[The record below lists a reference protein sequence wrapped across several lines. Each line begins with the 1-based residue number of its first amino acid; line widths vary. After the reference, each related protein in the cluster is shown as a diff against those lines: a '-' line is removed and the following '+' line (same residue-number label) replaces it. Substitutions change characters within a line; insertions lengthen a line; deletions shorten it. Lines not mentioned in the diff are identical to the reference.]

1 MILCCDKIMHDY
13 ATLQDYYEMNVVPLL
28 NQNNEIPDTGAEWTF
43 QYLALCKLVAP
54 DKYDELKS
62 IIVPQ
67 FTKLYKRG
75 EPNVKYYYPRLNEI
89 LSYLE
94 NNDIRKG

>member
-1 MILCCDKIMHDY
+1 MHDY

-28 NQNNEIPDTGAEWTF
+28 NQNNKIPDTGAEWTF

-67 FTKLYKRG
+67 FTKLYKQG